1 MDDVMDDLQRD
12 LFRAILTPDTPDE
25 GTLQRAVQMALVG
38 RYYERVADHA
48 VQIGRWV
55 AFMVTG
61 ELPRPTDEPSE

>member
-1 MDDVMDDLQRD
+1 
-12 LFRAILTPDTPDE
+12 
-25 GTLQRAVQMALVG
+25 LVG

-61 ELPRPTDEPSE
+61 DLPRPGNDQPSSV

>member
-1 MDDVMDDLQRD
+1 MGVDLQKD
-12 LFRAILTPDTPDE
+12 LFRAILTPERPDE

-61 ELPRPTDEPSE
+61 DLPRPGNDQTPSSI